1 MPFNDNL
8 SVRAPGLRM
17 ITLRRVALFLC
28 TRLVILLPLLAR
40 RAVAQID
47 TSTIAPHHF
56 LILYRNATI
65 PADAEAR
72 IAFAGARLIHRNEHL
87 GIAAVQSAPQEDDAA
102 TLHRLAAQP
111 NVEFILRDRVVYA
124 HSLRVRSVNPA
135 TVGPGRTNKSPA
147 PPPSSGRLPSH
158 GAINTAPPI
167 IPISSSPSP
176 YDTYYI
182 TPQSWAVQ
190 QVGGYGNN
198 VPGGPAHGPWDTT
211 MGKGVRIAIIDSGVD
226 QSHPDIAPNL
236 ALNLTE
242 VDQTAY
248 PSPCDDGT
256 PQDQTG
262 HGTWTAS
269 LAAGAMGPGTG
280 QVIGVAPSATILN
293 IKVLQRMPAVIA
305 GNTNSADQCEA
316 GQASGLLSWVMQGI
330 EDAITNRADVISLS
344 IGAIADLSTGDGAGL
359 LAAFDRITYAAEQ
372 ANIVLVASAGN
383 DAFNLSSPR
392 YVELPAQSRGVLA
405 LVASTNPA
413 CAENI
418 TPGAGCAP
426 GPVTLAYYSN
436 YGSPLNALAAP
447 GGSYPDGGDTAVS
460 GWIRGACSSGKPNT
474 VDGLPADSNHSYG
487 CFNLGHASYV
497 QAMGTSASA
506 PLAAGVAALLR
517 AVHPDWSADTIVTA
531 MRNSA
536 IPTPGVPVPLVN
548 AATALTQTP

>member
-1 MPFNDNL
+1 
-8 SVRAPGLRM
+8 
-17 ITLRRVALFLC
+17 
-28 TRLVILLPLLAR
+28 
-40 RAVAQID
+40 
-47 TSTIAPHHF
+47 
-56 LILYRNATI
+56 
-65 PADAEAR
+65 
-72 IAFAGARLIHRNEHL
+72 
-87 GIAAVQSAPQEDDAA
+87 
-102 TLHRLAAQP
+102 
-111 NVEFILRDRVVYA
+111 
-124 HSLRVRSVNPA
+124 
-135 TVGPGRTNKSPA
+135 
-147 PPPSSGRLPSH
+147 
-158 GAINTAPPI
+158 
-167 IPISSSPSP
+167 
-176 YDTYYI
+176 
-182 TPQSWAVQ
+182 
-190 QVGGYGNN
+190 
-198 VPGGPAHGPWDTT
+198 

-236 ALNLTE
+236 ALNLSE

-330 EDAITNRADVISLS
+330 EDAISNRADVISLS

-359 LAAFDRITYAAEQ
+359 LAAFDHITYAAEQ

-418 TPGAGCAP
+418 TPGADCAP
-426 GPVTLAYYSN
+426 GPVTLAYGSN
-436 YGSPLNALAAP
+436 YGSPPQCPRSTRRQLSGWRRHLAPSVGGFAAP
-447 GGSYPDGGDTAVS
+447 AAPASPTLSTASPPMPITVMDAS
-460 GWIRGACSSGKPNT
+460 ISATRLTFKPWEPAPQPPS
-474 VDGLPADSNHSYG
+474 LPA
-487 CFNLGHASYV
+487 
-497 QAMGTSASA
+497 
-506 PLAAGVAALLR
+506 
-517 AVHPDWSADTIVTA
+517 
-531 MRNSA
+531 
-536 IPTPGVPVPLVN
+536 
-548 AATALTQTP
+548 